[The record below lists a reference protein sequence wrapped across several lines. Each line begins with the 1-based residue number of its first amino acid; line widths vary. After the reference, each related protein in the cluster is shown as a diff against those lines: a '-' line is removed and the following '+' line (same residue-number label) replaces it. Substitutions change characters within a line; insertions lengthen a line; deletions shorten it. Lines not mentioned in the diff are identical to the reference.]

1 MPDLDIVQ
9 RQLRKH
15 WRAPCRLIQGGHP
28 PEVVA
33 AELTKSLASTLRAEG
48 GISGFER
55 LYEASSR
62 ALSDQSSIRTLAEV
76 SRTIEQEFGQ
86 QQSVKLAA
94 RAARRQII
102 ELQYGRLLPSRLAFA
117 SQCLRNLLEH
127 HFFAKVTNLL
137 VGEGKRFSDVRDARQ
152 YEASVR
158 SYIEPQLMELARR
171 LMSDPTASKLRAPKS
186 SMRRRTTAELL
197 DSPLT

>member
-9 RQLRKH
+9 RQLRKY
-15 WRAPCRLIQGGHP
+15 WRSPCSLVQGGHP
-28 PEVVA
+28 PEAVA
-33 AELTKSLASTLRAEG
+33 AELIKSLAATLRDGG
-48 GISGFER
+48 GIPGFEV

-62 ALSDQSSIRTLAEV
+62 TPLDQSSIRTLAEA
-76 SRTIEQEFGQ
+76 SRAIEQEFGQ

-94 RAARRQII
+94 RAALRQVV
-102 ELQYGRLLPSRLAFA
+102 EQQYGRLLPSRLTFA
-117 SQCLRNLLEH
+117 AQCLRNLLEH

-137 VGEGKRFSDVRDARQ
+137 VGEGKRFGDVREARQ

-158 SYIEPQLMELARR
+158 SYAEPQLMELARR
-171 LMSDPTASKLRAPKS
+171 LISDPAASKLRAPKS

-197 DSPLT
+197 DSPLA